1 MTWKVKHDRDA
12 FKEIWLLFENADRR
26 FPLYPGETTWIHYV
40 YTIQAHK
47 WGQWWGRAIRLP
59 THQLSMTLALP
70 ARLEPVVWGIA
81 TSMTVDASPFPTPIA
96 RQSKDD
102 QVVFTWSTDD
112 PPLNSRYR
120 MEWKF
125 MVPEDDETTEVQA
138 MGPAEQM
145 EALGIA
151 QEGDPVLTEA
161 ARPFDLP
168 EEAETARRVVSQLAS
183 SLERVGQ
190 VHNFSKGMG
199 LAAPQ
204 IGIGRAAAIVRTRDG
219 ETITLL
225 NPRITDESADTGRS
239 VRGLPELLRC
249 AGHGAPA
256 ASHRSRASG
265 HRRHGPHHDL

>member
-1 MTWKVKHDRDA
+1 
-12 FKEIWLLFENADRR
+12 
-26 FPLYPGETTWIHYV
+26 
-40 YTIQAHK
+40 
-47 WGQWWGRAIRLP
+47 
-59 THQLSMTLALP
+59 
-70 ARLEPVVWGIA
+70 VWGIA

-125 MVPEDDETTEVQA
+125 MMPEDDETTEVQA

-151 QEGDPVLTEA
+151 QEGDAVLTEA
-161 ARPFDLP
+161 ALPFDLP
-168 EEAETARRVVSQLAS
+168 EEAETARRVVAQLAS

-225 NPRITDESADTGRS
+225 NPRITDESADRDDQYEGCLS
-239 VRGLPELLRC
+239 FFDVRGMVSRPLAIEVEHQDIDGTVRITTFERGTARLVCHEIDHLSGMLYRFRMK
-249 AGHGAPA
+249 AGIEPIPVSKYKGTGK
-256 ASHRSRASG
+256 RWDYG
-265 HRRHGPHHDL
+265 